1 MIQMTLIEVD
11 VDDVNDGCDVH
22 EVDVDD
28 VDDENDECDVHE
40 VDAGDI
46 GDVKDVEDVVWIK

>member
-1 MIQMTLIEVD
+1 MAYVIQMTLIEVD

-28 VDDENDECDVHE
+28 DNDECDVHE

-46 GDVKDVEDVVWIK
+46 GDVRM